1 MSFFDKIEDITADV
15 CSKPILQNV
24 SFLVPPGQT
33 YALVGP
39 SGSGKST
46 IIRLL
51 FRFYDI
57 ESGVIRVDDQD
68 VSKVGNV
75 VLQCF
80 TDCGICGIQELQKRP
95 CQFPGL

>member
-1 MSFFDKIEDITADV
+1 MV
-15 CSKPILQNV
+15 YSKPILKGV
-24 SFLVPPGQT
+24 SFFVPPGQT

-57 ESGVIRVDDQD
+57 ESGVIRIDDQD
-68 VSKVGNV
+68 VSQVSNILCVLYYLFNTGNIEENCLEMV
-75 VLQCF
+75 SLWHVL
-80 TDCGICGIQELQKRP
+80 
-95 CQFPGL
+95 

>member
-1 MSFFDKIEDITADV
+1 LLTVLIYSCH
-15 CSKPILQNV
+15 CSKPILKDV
-24 SFLVPPGQT
+24 SFFVPPGQT

-57 ESGVIRVDDQD
+57 ESGVIRIDDQD
-68 VSKVGNV
+68 VSQVDSDSVEKG
-75 VLQCF
+75 
-80 TDCGICGIQELQKRP
+80 
-95 CQFPGL
+95 

>member
-1 MSFFDKIEDITADV
+1 MYLFGGGAGRSSLTLLIRC
-15 CSKPILQNV
+15 CSKPILKDV
-24 SFLVPPGQT
+24 SFFVPPGQT

-57 ESGVIRVDDQD
+57 ESGVIRIDDHDISQ
-68 VSKVGNV
+68 VRNIS
-75 VLQCF
+75 L
-80 TDCGICGIQELQKRP
+80 KRVIS
-95 CQFPGL
+95 LYA

>member
-1 MSFFDKIEDITADV
+1 VLYLFGAQCPVLPYCSVSLGIICCFVV
-15 CSKPILQNV
+15 CSKPILKDV

-51 FRFYDI
+51 FRFYDL
-57 ESGVIRVDDQD
+57 ESGVIRIDDQD
-68 VSKVGNV
+68 VSQVGRV
-75 VLQCF
+75 ALIASVF
-80 TDCGICGIQELQKRP
+80 
-95 CQFPGL
+95 

>member
-1 MSFFDKIEDITADV
+1 MIVHSALCSD
-15 CSKPILQNV
+15 CSKPILKSI

-57 ESGVIRVDDQD
+57 DSGVIRIDDHD
-68 VSKVGNV
+68 VSQVIDFSYTCTD
-75 VLQCF
+75 VLYQ
-80 TDCGICGIQELQKRP
+80 TVSK
-95 CQFPGL
+95 